1 MKMRK
6 HTIMKLFSL
15 FLLAAVSIQNS
26 SFAQTHTC
34 HSAGF
39 DAVALPPPPLMEGIG
54 TSAMPITTASPPAQ
68 KYFNQ
73 GLNLLHCFW
82 DFEAYRAFKEAARL
96 DSACAIAYWGI
107 AAALQQ
113 NSSEMSEEKNKAL
126 EKAIALSATA
136 GEREQ
141 AYIRAATLMRDKGR
155 AAYISEM
162 EALIDRYP
170 DEIEAQLFLARFLS
184 AAPSTY
190 APDGRPREG
199 KVYGQMIL
207 QNLLKT
213 QNIAPVNNWNY
224 THELK
229 SSLARGYLNGL
240 LHFAQGMEAIEKNKL
255 AAAESHPK
263 ALDDLIQQLAGEK
276 VQWGSDWYSG
286 YGKKN
291 LEVSALELRGALL
304 NLQGRQIEAIQLLQE
319 GAQKEKE
326 LGYWEPPHYAR
337 PVLES
342 LAQIYLQTK
351 KWEEARETYRQI
363 LRLRPN
369 SGHALLGIARAFW
382 GEGKKDHA
390 APAYAEFLQ
399 AWTQADATLPQIKE
413 AKTRLTNGA
422 R

>member
-213 QNIAPVNNWNY
+213 
-224 THELK
+224 HL
-229 SSLARGYLNGL
+229 
-240 LHFAQGMEAIEKNKL
+240 
-255 AAAESHPK
+255 
-263 ALDDLIQQLAGEK
+263 
-276 VQWGSDWYSG
+276 
-286 YGKKN
+286 
-291 LEVSALELRGALL
+291 
-304 NLQGRQIEAIQLLQE
+304 
-319 GAQKEKE
+319 
-326 LGYWEPPHYAR
+326 
-337 PVLES
+337 
-342 LAQIYLQTK
+342 
-351 KWEEARETYRQI
+351 
-363 LRLRPN
+363 
-369 SGHALLGIARAFW
+369 
-382 GEGKKDHA
+382 DHA
-390 APAYAEFLQ
+390 AVHHYWIHAVENGPHPERALASAIKLPQLARARGISCTCPDTSITGWVNTAKRARRFSPPG
-399 AWTQADATLPQIKE
+399 AWTKST
-413 AKTRLTNGA
+413 
-422 R
+422 